1 MHNTTKLSVG
11 IAAIAVAAMTLVG
24 CSSTGPQ
31 SSAPEPDET
40 VAVDAPAEPAESAG
54 AEASFKD
61 NVLTTPEVIIKITDV
76 KTIPVGEKGNEY
88 GEKPVIAFWYE
99 VTNVAGDDV
108 TPSEWLFNFTAYQ
121 DNDPNLVNEI
131 DVASHPD
138 DAYLDTQMENIKQG
152 GTVANAV
159 AYELDDTTTP
169 VKLVASNDLGMTE
182 IGSMTFALK

>member
-1 MHNTTKLSVG
+1 MHSNSKIALALASV
-11 IAAIAVAAMTLVG
+11 AIATMTLAG
-24 CSSTGPQ
+24 CSSPAGSTA
-31 SSAPEPDET
+31 APKAEET
-40 VAVDAPAEPAESAG
+40 VAVDAPAEAPAE
-54 AEASFKD
+54 ETFENKT
-61 NVLTTPEVIIKITDV
+61 LTTPEVIIKITDA

-121 DNDPNLVNEI
+121 DNDPNIENEL

-138 DAYLDTQMENIKQG
+138 EAYLDTQMEKIKQG

-169 VKLVASNDLGMTE
+169 VKLVAGGMFADSE
-182 IGSMTFALK
+182 IGSMTFELK